1 MEDVNRYLNLATLDQ
16 FKSTKGKINYFSWG
30 QGPTI
35 VFIHGLADSKDAFVS
50 IASIL
55 SHKFR
60 CIGLDIPKVVLG
72 SSTKDQP
79 LLDAYTDFIK
89 DFIKTK
95 VNTPVV
101 LFGSSFGSTLSI
113 NLASQTPQSVS
124 GLILQ
129 GGFVHRPLNLV
140 ERFSAFI
147 ASLFPFNGATF
158 PYLEFVMKS
167 QHYHA
172 FHGKPSYRWERL
184 VKSVGSAYFST
195 TGRLAAAINQIDLR
209 QKALDIQKPVL
220 LIDGELDPLIGP
232 NIRKTLYEA
241 FPNGEKVVIQGGGHL
256 LPYSHPEEIAVHM
269 TAFLNKVFPNDRILS
284 AL

>member
-1 MEDVNRYLNLATLDQ
+1 LEDVNRYLKLATLDQ
-16 FKSTKGKINYFSWG
+16 FKNSKGKINYFSWG

-50 IASIL
+50 ISSIL
-55 SHKFR
+55 SQNFR

-72 SSTKDQP
+72 SSTKDQT
-79 LLDAYTDFIK
+79 LLDAYTEFIK
-89 DFIKTK
+89 DFIETK
-95 VNTPVV
+95 VKSPVV

-113 NLASQTPQSVS
+113 NLASKTPETVS

-129 GGFVHRPLNLV
+129 GGFVHRPLNSI
-140 ERFSAFI
+140 ERCSAFL
-147 ASLFPFNGATF
+147 ASLFPFNGGTF

-184 VKSVGSAYFST
+184 VKSVSKAYFST

-209 QKALDIQKPVL
+209 QKASDFQKPVL
-220 LIDGELDPLIGP
+220 LIDGEVDPLIGP

-256 LPYSHPEEIAVHM
+256 LPYSHPEELAVHM
-269 TAFLNKVFPNDRILS
+269 AEFLNKVFPSDRISS

>member
-1 MEDVNRYLNLATLDQ
+1 MEDVNRYLNLATLDE
-16 FKSTKGKINYFSWG
+16 FKSSKGKINYFSWG

-50 IASIL
+50 MSNIL
-55 SHKFR
+55 SSKFR

-72 SSTKDQP
+72 SSTKDQT
-79 LLDAYTDFIK
+79 LLDAYTEFIK
-89 DFIKTK
+89 DFIEKK
-95 VNTPVV
+95 VKSPVV

-113 NLASQTPQSVS
+113 NLASKTPKSVS

-129 GGFVHRPLNLV
+129 GGFVYRPLSVV
-140 ERFSAFI
+140 ERCSAFL

-172 FHGKPSYRWERL
+172 FHGKPSYRWNRL
-184 VKSVGSAYFST
+184 VESVGKAYFST
-195 TGRLAAAINQIDLR
+195 TGRLAAAINDIDLR
-209 QKALDIQKPVL
+209 HKASDFRKPVL
-220 LIDGELDPLIGP
+220 LIDGEVDPLIGP

-241 FPNGEKVVIQGGGHL
+241 FPDGEKVVIEGGGHL
-256 LPYSHPEEIAVHM
+256 LPYSHPEEIAAH
-269 TAFLNKVFPNDRILS
+269 TEQFLNKVFPNNRIVSEL
-284 AL
+284 

>member
-1 MEDVNRYLNLATLDQ
+1 MEDVNRYLKLATLDQ
-16 FKSTKGKINYFSWG
+16 FKNSKGKINYFSWG
-30 QGPTI
+30 KGPTI
-35 VFIHGLADSKDAFVS
+35 VFIHGLADSKDAFVFIS
-50 IASIL
+50 SIL
-55 SHKFR
+55 SQNFR

-72 SSTKDQP
+72 SSTKDQT
-79 LLDAYTDFIK
+79 LLDAYTEFIK
-89 DFIKTK
+89 DFIETK
-95 VNTPVV
+95 VKSQVV

-113 NLASQTPQSVS
+113 NLASKTPETVS

-129 GGFVHRPLNLV
+129 GGFVHRPLNSI
-140 ERFSAFI
+140 ERCSAFL
-147 ASLFPFNGATF
+147 ASLFPFNGGTF

-172 FHGKPSYRWERL
+172 FHGKPSYRWEKL
-184 VKSVGSAYFST
+184 VESVSKAYFST

-209 QKALDIQKPVL
+209 QKASDFQKPVL
-220 LIDGELDPLIGP
+220 LIDGEVDPLIGP

-269 TAFLNKVFPNDRILS
+269 AEFLNKVFPSDRILS
-284 AL
+284 A